1 MKLFLI
7 GATGRTGTHV
17 IYLGLARG
25 HQVTAFVRSPEKI
38 TRQATGLKVVKG
50 NPMDAAE
57 MAKALPGHDA
67 VITALGAVPSEVLKP
82 HTLMRDA
89 AAATV
94 SAMQQARVRRLLIL
108 SASLLFPSKNLFYIL
123 GRFVLRE
130 NNKDLQAAEKIYQES
145 GLDWTI
151 ARPPRLVQNPNE
163 SYQSFENTV
172 PKGFQ
177 ISWKAVAAFFLDAA
191 EKGEYVGKVVG
202 ISQ

>member
-17 IYLGLARG
+17 IDLGLARG
-25 HQVTAFVRSPEKI
+25 HQVTAYVRSPDKI
-38 TRQATGLKVVKG
+38 TRKDPGLRVVKG

-67 VITALGAVPSEVLKP
+67 VITALGAAPGEVLKP
-82 HTLMRDA
+82 HTLMRDG

-94 SAMQQARVRRLLIL
+94 SAMQQAHVQRLLMV
-108 SASLLFPSKNLFYIL
+108 SAALVFPSKNIFYKL
-123 GRFVLRE
+123 GGFILRE
-130 NNKDLQAAEKIYQES
+130 HIKDLRAAEKTYQEG
-145 GLDWTI
+145 GLEWTI
-151 ARPPRLVQNPNE
+151 ARPPRLVQNQKE
-163 SYQSFENTV
+163 GYQSVENGV

-177 ISWKAVAAFFLDAA
+177 ISWRGVAAFLLDSA
-191 EKGEYVGKVVG
+191 EKGQYIGKVVG